1 MAQVVEPTPVPAEHR
16 AGEPMLRVDDLHVS
30 YGNVEVVKG
39 ISFEVH
45 PGEVVVIIGSN
56 GAGKSTTLKT
66 ITALPELLKRVD
78 GRITFEGQRTD
89 RTKPDRIARLGL
101 AHVPEGRQVFPDQ
114 TVRDNLLLG
123 AYQRRDYVEVHRDV
137 ERIEE
142 RFPILG
148 ERHAQLAGLLSG
160 GEQQM
165 LVIARAL
172 MSRPK
177 MILFDEPSMGLAPI
191 IVERVFEIIRELKAE
206 GKTILLVEQMAF
218 QALGIADRAYVLET
232 GEITLSGTGRELLQ
246 DDRVKQAYLGA

>member
-1 MAQVVEPTPVPAEHR
+1 MAGA
-16 AGEPMLRVDDLHVS
+16 PMLAVDDLRVA

-39 ISFEVH
+39 VSFQVH
-45 PGEVVVIIGSN
+45 PGEVVVVIGSN
-56 GAGKSTTLKT
+56 GAGKTTTLKT
-66 ITALPELLKRVD
+66 ITGLPELLKKVS
-78 GRITFEGQRTD
+78 GRITFEGTRID
-89 RTKPDRIARLGL
+89 RSRPNRIARMGL

-114 TVRDNLLLG
+114 TVKDNLLLG

-137 ERIEE
+137 ARIEE

-148 ERHAQLAGLLSG
+148 ERADQLAGLLSG

-165 LVIARAL
+165 LAIARAL
-172 MSRPK
+172 MSRPE
-177 MILFDEPSMGLAPI
+177 MILFDEPSMGLAPL
-191 IVERVFEIIRELKAE
+191 IVERVFEIIQQLKAE

-232 GEITLSGTGRELLQ
+232 GRITLSGPGYELLQ

>member
-1 MAQVVEPTPVPAEHR
+1 MAAD
-16 AGEPMLRVDDLHVS
+16 GGPMLAVEDLHVS

-39 ISFEVH
+39 VSFEVH
-45 PGEVVVIIGSN
+45 PGEVVVVIGSN
-56 GAGKSTTLKT
+56 GAGKTTTLKT
-66 ITALPELLKRVD
+66 ITGLPELLKKVS
-78 GRITFEGQRTD
+78 GRIDFEGTRID
-89 RTKPDRIARLGL
+89 RARPDRIARLGL

-114 TVRDNLLLG
+114 TVKDNLLLG

-137 ERIEE
+137 ERMEE

-148 ERHAQLAGLLSG
+148 ERAGQLAGLLSG

-165 LVIARAL
+165 LAIARAL
-172 MSRPK
+172 MSRPR
-177 MILFDEPSMGLAPI
+177 MILFDEPSMGLAPL

-232 GEITLSGTGRELLQ
+232 GRITLSGPGRELLQ
-246 DDRVKQAYLGA
+246 DERVKEAYLGA

>member
-1 MAQVVEPTPVPAEHR
+1 MAE
-16 AGEPMLRVDDLHVS
+16 GGGPMLAVDDLRVS

-39 ISFEVH
+39 VSFEVH
-45 PGEVVVIIGSN
+45 PGEVVVVIGSN
-56 GAGKSTTLKT
+56 GAGKTTTLKT
-66 ITALPELLKRVD
+66 ITGLPELLKRVT
-78 GRITFEGQRTD
+78 GRIAFEGTRID
-89 RTKPDRIARLGL
+89 RARPDRIARLGL

-114 TVRDNLLLG
+114 TVKDNLLLG

-137 ERIEE
+137 ERMEE

-148 ERHAQLAGLLSG
+148 ERADQLAGLLSG

-165 LVIARAL
+165 LAIARAL
-172 MSRPK
+172 MSRPR
-177 MILFDEPSMGLAPI
+177 MILFDEPSMGLAPL

-232 GEITLSGTGRELLQ
+232 GRITLSGLGHELLQ
-246 DDRVKQAYLGA
+246 DDRVKEAYLGA

>member
-1 MAQVVEPTPVPAEHR
+1 MAQVVEPTPVPAEHPT
-16 AGEPMLRVDDLHVS
+16 GQPMLRVDDLHVS

-39 ISFEVH
+39 ITFEVH

-56 GAGKSTTLKT
+56 GAGKTTTLKT

-78 GRITFEGQRTD
+78 GRIMFEGQRTD

-137 ERIEE
+137 ARIEE

-148 ERHAQLAGLLSG
+148 ERHGQLAGLLSG

-172 MSRPK
+172 MSQPK

>member
-1 MAQVVEPTPVPAEHR
+1 MAD
-16 AGEPMLRVDDLHVS
+16 GGGPMLAVDDLRVS

-39 ISFEVH
+39 VSFEVH
-45 PGEVVVIIGSN
+45 PGEVVVVIGSN
-56 GAGKSTTLKT
+56 GAGKTTTLKT
-66 ITALPELLKRVD
+66 ITGLPELLKRVT
-78 GRITFEGQRTD
+78 GRIAFEGTRID
-89 RTKPDRIARLGL
+89 RARPDRIARLGL

-114 TVRDNLLLG
+114 TVKDNLLLG

-137 ERIEE
+137 EQMEE

-148 ERHAQLAGLLSG
+148 ERADQLAGLLSG

-165 LVIARAL
+165 LAIARAL
-172 MSRPK
+172 MSRPR
-177 MILFDEPSMGLAPI
+177 MILFDEPSMGLAPL

-232 GEITLSGTGRELLQ
+232 GRITLSGLGHELLQ
-246 DDRVKQAYLGA
+246 DDRVKEAYLGA